1 MPPSP
6 DPVHDVV
13 IVGGG
18 PAGLTAAVYLAR
30 YHLKPLV
37 IDAGDSRAA
46 SIPLSRNIAG
56 FPAGIAGDGLLRRMR
71 DHARRFGTTLVSGRV
86 AEVHRADG
94 GFRISGDLD
103 GTAPLMARRLLLATG
118 VRNHQPRMREADHAA
133 ALADGRLRYCP
144 ICDGYEATDQRIA
157 VLGTGR
163 HALGEALFLRSYS
176 ASVTLIAPDGLHQLK
191 AADRARLASAG
202 VALLD
207 GPVADL
213 ELVDGGIEVASP
225 EGRFCF
231 DTLYPALGS
240 TATSGLASALGAGMA
255 DSGTIIV
262 DRHQRTDVPGL
273 YAAGDVV
280 LGLDQISHAIGAGGI
295 AATTIRN
302 DLAAAAPLLR

>member
-1 MPPSP
+1 MPR
-6 DPVHDVV
+6 VHDVV
-13 IVGGG
+13 IIGGG

-30 YHLKPLV
+30 FHLAPLV

-56 FPAGIAGDGLLRRMR
+56 FPAGIGGDALLRRMR
-71 DHARRFGTTLVSGRV
+71 DHARRFGATVLKAAVTGIERSDPGFLVRGDFGGGTLK
-86 AEVHRADG
+86 
-94 GFRISGDLD
+94 
-103 GTAPLMARRLLLATG
+103 ARRLLLATG
-118 VRNHQPRMREADHAA
+118 VRNHQPRMAEADHAA

-144 ICDGYEATDQRIA
+144 ICDGYEASDQRIA

-163 HALGEALFLRSYS
+163 HALGEAMFLRSYS
-176 ASVTLIAPDGLHQLK
+176 PFVTLVAPDGLHRLR
-191 AADRARLASAG
+191 APDRARLAAAG
-202 VALLD
+202 VTLLD

-213 ELVDGGIEVASP
+213 ALIDAGMEVATP
-225 EGRFCF
+225 EGRFRF

-240 TATSGLASALGAGMA
+240 TAISDLAAGLGAGLA
-255 DSGTIIV
+255 DGGTIIV

-302 DLAAAAPLLR
+302 DLAAEAPLLR